1 MRSLTEK
8 YYYFWVMK
16 TKHTFYFLLILT
28 GALLMASGDFV
39 FLREYSF
46 SLGMVLLMFGGYKAS
61 QSWNHAGENGKEE
74 REGGSR

>member
-16 TKHTFYFLLILT
+16 TKHTFYFLLILG
-28 GALLMASGDFV
+28 GALLMASGDSF

-46 SLGMVLLMFGGYKAS
+46 SLGMVFLMFGGYKAS

-74 REGGSR
+74 REEGSR